1 METRVGTLDGDESGY
16 AGWRREWVRCMEKR
30 LGMRQGEKMGVDLIS
45 FPSARNASVR
55 AQAALVLNL

>member
-16 AGWRREWVRCMEKR
+16 AGWRREWVRCMETR
-30 LGMRQGEKMGVDLIS
+30 GGALDGDESGYAGWRRDW
-45 FPSARNASVR
+45 ARNASVR